1 MEDRDVTQGE
11 LTLQRQIERERLIVA
26 IARRLRQD
34 LDLDTI
40 LKTTVTEVR
49 QFLQCDRVVLYQFE
63 PNWSGRV
70 VVESVDPRWRPLLN
84 QLIHDP
90 CFGAA
95 QALAYRYGRVSVIE
109 NVESGTVKPCH
120 AELLRQF
127 QVQANLVVPILQGQI
142 LWGLLIAHQCDAPR
156 VWEPIEVDLLKE
168 LAEQVGIAIKH
179 AELFQQVNHLAA
191 SLEQQVQERTAQLQ
205 MALNFQQMLQRITT
219 KIRESLDE
227 DRILQ
232 TVVQELGQVLALDC
246 CDVAMF
252 NADQTELTICYEY
265 APGSPSA
272 QNRTIKKADLGDL
285 YSQLLQGQIL
295 QFCPLDLEGKRP
307 IPIRAAMLA
316 CPIADET
323 KILGDLWLYQRDTD
337 GFSEVKVQLVHQV
350 ANQCAIA
357 LRQSRLH
364 QAAQAQVHELE
375 RLDRLK
381 DDFLSRV
388 SHELRSPIANIKM
401 SAEVLAMFMVNGSL
415 TPEKAE
421 RYLKILNDECDRE
434 MNLINDLLDL
444 TRLEAGNCQ
453 TAWTP
458 IRLQDWI
465 PHVVEPFHLRTQQ
478 NQQRLQL
485 NLSPNLPDLVSD
497 LASLGRILTELLN
510 NACKYTPAGETIT
523 VAVSQQVDEVQL
535 SVSNEGTEIPPEELP
550 RIFDKFY
557 RIPSSDRWQHGG
569 TGLGLTLVKGLAEHL
584 GGRIWASSTKNTTT
598 FTLALPLCAPAAVS
612 VSPLLPL

>member
-1 MEDRDVTQGE
+1 MKERDGIDPD

-40 LKTTVTEVR
+40 LSTTVTEVR
-49 QFLQCDRVVLYQFE
+49 QFLHCDRVVLYQFE

-70 VVESVDPRWRPLLN
+70 VVESVDSRWVSLL
-84 QLIHDP
+84 QRVIHDP
-90 CFGAA
+90 CFGAT
-95 QALAYRYGRVSVIE
+95 QVQPYRHGRVSVIE
-109 NVESGTVKPCH
+109 DVNSGAIKPCH
-120 AELLRQF
+120 AELLSQF
-127 QVQANLVVPILQGQI
+127 QVKANLVVPILQGQV
-142 LWGLLIAHQCDAPR
+142 LWGLLIAHQCEAPR
-156 VWEPIEVDLLKE
+156 VWEPLEVDLLKQ
-168 LAEQVGIAIKH
+168 LAEQVGVAIKH
-179 AELFQQVNHLAA
+179 AELFQKVNHLAA

-205 MALNFQQMLQRITT
+205 MALNFQQTLQRITA

-232 TVVQELGQVLALDC
+232 TVVQELGQVLQVDC

-252 NADQTELTICYEY
+252 DADQTALTICYEY
-265 APGSPSA
+265 APDFPSA
-272 QNRTIKKADLGDL
+272 HHRTTKTTDLGDM
-285 YSQLLQGQIL
+285 YRQLMQGQIL
-295 QFCPLDLEGKRP
+295 QFCTLELDVDGKRP
-307 IPIRAAMLA
+307 VPTHTVVLA

-323 KILGDLWLYQRDTD
+323 KILGDLWLYQQDTE
-337 GFSEVKVQLVHQV
+337 GFSEAGVQLVHQV

-364 QAAQAQVHELE
+364 QSAQAQVHELE

-401 SAEVLAMFMVNGSL
+401 SAEVLEMFMASGSL
-415 TPEKAE
+415 TPDKAG
-421 RYLKILNDECDRE
+421 RYIKILNDECERE
-434 MNLINDLLDL
+434 MSLINDLLDL
-444 TRLEAGNCQ
+444 TRLEAGNRQ
-453 TAWTP
+453 P
-458 IRLQDWI
+458 SLSLIRLQDWV

-478 NQQRLQL
+478 NQQILQL
-485 NLSPNLPDLVSD
+485 KLGPDLPEIVSD
-497 LASLGRILTELLN
+497 LSCLSRILTELLN
-510 NACKYTPAGETIT
+510 NACKYTPVAGTIT
-523 VAVSQQVDEVQL
+523 VSVWQDQDLIYL
-535 SVSNEGTEIPPEELP
+535 SVANTGIEIPPEELP

-584 GGRIWASSTKNTTT
+584 GGSIGVESAAQTTT
-598 FTLALPLCAPAAVS
+598 FTLSLPLT
-612 VSPLLPL
+612 LPLPPP

>member
-1 MEDRDVTQGE
+1 MQGE

-34 LDLDTI
+34 LDLETI
-40 LKTTVTEVR
+40 LNTTVTEVR
-49 QFLQCDRVVLYQFE
+49 QFLRSDRVVLYQFE

-70 VVESVDPRWRPLLN
+70 VVESVDSRWKSLLN

-95 QALAYRYGRVSVIE
+95 QAVAYRHGRVSVIE
-109 NVESGTVKPCH
+109 NVEAGIVKPCH

-127 QVQANLVVPILQGQI
+127 QVQANLVVPILQGQR

-156 VWEPIEVDLLKE
+156 VWEVLEINLLKQ
-168 LAEQVGIAIKH
+168 LAEQVGVAIKH
-179 AELFQQVNHLAA
+179 AELFQQVNRLAA
-191 SLEQQVQERTAQLQ
+191 SLEQQVQERTVQLQ
-205 MALNFQQMLQRITT
+205 MALNFQQTLQRITA

-227 DRILQ
+227 EHILQ
-232 TVVQELGQVLALDC
+232 TVVQELGQVLAVDC

-252 NADQTELTICYEY
+252 DANQTELTICYEY
-265 APGSPSA
+265 APDFPSSH
-272 QNRTIKKADLGDL
+272 NRTMQKADLGDL

-295 QFCPLDLEGKRP
+295 QFCTLELVGGKRP
-307 IPIRAAMLA
+307 IPTRTAVLA
-316 CPIADET
+316 CPIADEA
-323 KILGDLWLYQRDTD
+323 KILGDLWLYQQDTD
-337 GFSEVKVQLVHQV
+337 GFSETKVQLVRQV

-401 SAEVLAMFMVNGSL
+401 SAEVLDMFMANGSL
-415 TPEKAE
+415 TPDKAG
-421 RYLKILNDECDRE
+421 RYLKILNDECERE
-434 MNLINDLLDL
+434 MSLINDLLDL
-444 TRLEAGNCQ
+444 TRLEAG
-453 TAWTP
+453 TRHPSLTL

-465 PHVVEPFHLRTQQ
+465 PHVVEPFYLRTQQ
-478 NQQRLQL
+478 NQQTLL
-485 NLSPNLPDLVSD
+485 ITLAPNLPDLVSD
-497 LASLGRILTELLN
+497 LSSLGRILTELLN
-510 NACKYTPAGETIT
+510 NACKYTPAGGTIT
-523 VAVSQQVDEVQL
+523 IAVEQQQAEVQL
-535 SVSNEGTEIPPEELP
+535 SVSNDGVEIPPEELP

-557 RIPSSDRWQHGG
+557 RIPSTDRWQHGG

-584 GGRIWASSTKNTTT
+584 GGSIQASSANDITT
-598 FTLALPLCAPAAVS
+598 FTLRLPLHLPFPIT
-612 VSPLLPL
+612 SPTPPQL

>member
-1 MEDRDVTQGE
+1 MHGD
-11 LTLQRQIERERLIVA
+11 LTLQQQIERERLIVA

-34 LDLDTI
+34 LDLETI
-40 LKTTVTEVR
+40 LNTTVTEVR
-49 QFLQCDRVVLYQFE
+49 QFLRSDRVVLYQFE

-70 VVESVDPRWRPLLN
+70 VVESVDSRWTPLLN

-95 QALAYRYGRVSVIE
+95 QAVAYRHGRVSVIE
-109 NVESGTVKPCH
+109 NVEAGIVKPCH

-127 QVQANLVVPILQGQI
+127 QVQANLVVPILQGQR

-156 VWEPIEVDLLKE
+156 GWEVLEINLLKQ
-168 LAEQVGIAIKH
+168 LAEQVGVAIKH
-179 AELFQQVNHLAA
+179 AELFQQVNRLAA
-191 SLEQQVQERTAQLQ
+191 SLEQQVQERTVQLQ
-205 MALNFQQMLQRITT
+205 MALNFQQTLQRITA

-227 DRILQ
+227 DHILQ
-232 TVVQELGQVLALDC
+232 TVVQELGQVLAVDC

-252 NADQTELTICYEY
+252 DANQTELTICYEY
-265 APGSPSA
+265 APDFPSA
-272 QNRTIKKADLGDL
+272 RNRTTQKADLGDL

-295 QFCPLDLEGKRP
+295 QFCTLELGGKRP
-307 IPIRAAMLA
+307 IPARTAVLA
-316 CPIADET
+316 CPIADEA
-323 KILGDLWLYQRDTD
+323 KILGDLWLYQQDTN
-337 GFSEVKVQLVHQV
+337 GFSETKVQLVRQV

-401 SAEVLAMFMVNGSL
+401 SAEVLDMFMANGSL
-415 TPEKAE
+415 TPDKAG
-421 RYLKILNDECDRE
+421 RYLKILNDECERE

-444 TRLEAGNCQ
+444 TRLEAGNRPPSL
-453 TAWTP
+453 TL

-465 PHVVEPFHLRTQQ
+465 PHVVEPFYLRTQQ
-478 NQQRLQL
+478 NQQTLL
-485 NLSPNLPDLVSD
+485 ITLAPNLPDLVSD
-497 LASLGRILTELLN
+497 LSSLGRILTELLN
-510 NACKYTPAGETIT
+510 NACKYTPAGGTIT
-523 VAVSQQVDEVQL
+523 IAVEQQQAEVQL
-535 SVSNEGTEIPPEELP
+535 SVSNDGVEIPPEELP

-557 RIPSSDRWQHGG
+557 RIPSTNRWQHGG

-584 GGRIWASSTKNTTT
+584 GGSIQASSANDITT
-598 FTLALPLCAPAAVS
+598 FTLTLPLHLLFPIT
-612 VSPLLPL
+612 SPTPPQL

>member
-1 MEDRDVTQGE
+1 VEDRDGMQAE

-40 LKTTVTEVR
+40 LNTTVTEVR
-49 QFLQCDRVVLYQFE
+49 QFLRSDRVVLYQFE

-70 VVESVDPRWRPLLN
+70 VVESVDGRWIPLLN

-90 CFGAA
+90 CFGATQA
-95 QALAYRYGRVSVIE
+95 QAYRHGRVSVIE
-109 NVESGTVKPCH
+109 NIHSGAIRPCH
-120 AELLRQF
+120 VQLLSQF

-156 VWEPIEVDLLKE
+156 VWESLEVDLLKQ
-168 LAEQVGIAIKH
+168 LAEQVGVAIKH
-179 AELFQQVNHLAA
+179 AELFQKVNHLAA

-205 MALNFQQMLQRITT
+205 MALNFQQTLQRITAR
-219 KIRESLDE
+219 IRESLDE

-232 TVVQELGQVLALDC
+232 TVVQELGQVLEVDC

-252 NADQTELTICYEY
+252 NDEQTELTICYEY
-265 APGSPSA
+265 APDFPSA
-272 QNRTIKKADLGDL
+272 HNRTTKKSDLGEL
-285 YSQLLQGQIL
+285 YSQLMQGQIL
-295 QFCPLDLEGKRP
+295 QFCTLDLEGKRP
-307 IPIRAAMLA
+307 VPSRTIVLA
-316 CPIADET
+316 CPIADES
-323 KILGDLWLYQRDTD
+323 KVLGDLWLYQEDTEV
-337 GFSEVKVQLVHQV
+337 GFSETIVQLVRQV

-401 SAEVLAMFMVNGSL
+401 SAEVLGTLMNSGSL
-415 TPEKAE
+415 TPDRAG
-421 RYLKILNDECDRE
+421 RYLKILNDECERE
-434 MNLINDLLDL
+434 MSLINDLLDL
-444 TRLEAGNCQ
+444 TRLEAGSRK
-453 TAWTP
+453 P
-458 IRLQDWI
+458 SLSLIRLQDWV

-478 NQQRLQL
+478 SEQILL
-485 NLSPNLPDLVSD
+485 LKLATDLPELVSD
-497 LASLGRILTELLN
+497 LSCLGRMLAELLN
-510 NACKYTPAGETIT
+510 NACKYTPAHGTIT
-523 VAVSQQVDEVQL
+523 VSAWHEQVNVYL
-535 SVSNEGTEIPPEELP
+535 SICNTGTVIPPDELP

-557 RIPSSDRWQHGG
+557 RVPSSDRWQHAG
-569 TGLGLTLVKGLAEHL
+569 TGLGLTLVKSLAEHL
-584 GGRIWASSTKNTTT
+584 GGSISATSDEESTT
-598 FTLALPLCAPAAVS
+598 FTITLPRTLNI
-612 VSPLLPL
+612 

>member
-1 MEDRDVTQGE
+1 MHGD

-40 LKTTVTEVR
+40 LNTTVTEVR
-49 QFLQCDRVVLYQFE
+49 QFLHCDRVVLYQFE

-70 VVESVDPRWRPLLN
+70 VVESVDPRWMSLLN

-95 QALAYRYGRVSVIE
+95 QAVAYRYGRVSVIE
-109 NVESGTVKPCH
+109 NVEAGMVKPCH

-127 QVQANLVVPILQGQI
+127 QVWANLVVPILQGQR

-156 VWEPIEVDLLKE
+156 VWEVLEVNLLKQ
-168 LAEQVGIAIKH
+168 LAEQVGVAIKH
-179 AELFQQVNHLAA
+179 AELFQQVNRLAA

-205 MALNFQQMLQRITT
+205 MALNFQQTLQRITA

-227 DRILQ
+227 DHILQ
-232 TVVQELGQVLALDC
+232 TVVQELGQVLGVDC

-252 NADQTELTICYEY
+252 DANQTELTICYEY
-265 APGSPSA
+265 APDFPSA
-272 QNRTIKKADLGDL
+272 HHRTTQKADLGDL

-295 QFCPLDLEGKRP
+295 QFCTLQLDGKRP
-307 IPIRAAMLA
+307 IPARTAVLA

-323 KILGDLWLYQRDTD
+323 KILGDLWLYQQDTE
-337 GFSEVKVQLVHQV
+337 GFSEAKVQLVRQV

-401 SAEVLAMFMVNGSL
+401 SAEVLAMLMANGSL
-415 TPEKAE
+415 TPEKAS
-421 RYLKILNDECDRE
+421 RYLKILNDECERE
-434 MNLINDLLDL
+434 MSLINDLLDL
-444 TRLEAGNCQ
+444 TRLEAGNQ
-453 TAWTP
+453 RPSLTL

-465 PHVVEPFHLRTQQ
+465 PHVVEPFYLRTQQ
-478 NQQRLQL
+478 NQQTLVITL
-485 NLSPNLPDLVSD
+485 APNLPDLVSD
-497 LASLGRILTELLN
+497 LSSLGRILTELLN
-510 NACKYTPAGETIT
+510 NACKYTPAGGTIS
-523 VAVSQQVDEVQL
+523 VAVGQQQDEVQL
-535 SVSNEGTEIPPEELP
+535 SISNNGVEIPLEELP

-584 GGRIWASSTKNTTT
+584 GGTIQASSVNDTIT
-598 FTLALPLCAPAAVS
+598 FTVTLPLHQP
-612 VSPLLPL
+612 SPVASPTPS